1 MTPINQVERRKTFW
15 NFMLFFVLTVGVILA
30 SVLFSF
36 TVPIKEAEK
45 LRKESEAIKNERPFI
60 DEFEAKMLET
70 MNLLDSVNIAV
81 NPYRIEN
88 RISGNLAAMTE
99 INSKDI
105 TSLKTLFSR
114 IIENLNTLQSTKA
127 QLRSV
132 NATAEEIAKKDRE
145 IEQLKRDV
153 NQREESIM
161 QLRRELLNR

>member
-1 MTPINQVERRKTFW
+1 MTPLNQAERRKTFW
-15 NFMLFFVLTVGVILA
+15 NFLLFFVITVGVILA

-36 TVPIKEAEK
+36 NVPIKEAEK

-70 MNLLDSVNIAV
+70 MNLLDSVNLAV
-81 NPYRIEN
+81 NPYRIDS
-88 RISGNLAAMTE
+88 RISGNLTTMTE

-105 TSLKTLFSR
+105 NSLKTMFAR

-132 NATAEEIAKKDRE
+132 FANAEEIAKKDRE
-145 IEQLKRDV
+145 ITELKQELR
-153 NQREESIM
+153 QREESIM
-161 QLRRELLNR
+161 QLRRE